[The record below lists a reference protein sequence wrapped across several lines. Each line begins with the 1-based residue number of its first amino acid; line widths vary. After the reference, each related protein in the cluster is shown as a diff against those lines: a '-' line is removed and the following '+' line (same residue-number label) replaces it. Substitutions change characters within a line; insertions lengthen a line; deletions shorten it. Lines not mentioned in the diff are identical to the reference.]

1 MIERSVCATFVV
13 SCFRCVMAAVILAR
27 ETQMHV
33 RFPAVVLLLALAGCE
48 GSANGPRHA
57 SVEGAVMGT
66 YYVFTARCMD
76 TNAAF
81 KSAAKAL
88 SDVDAEL
95 STYKPD
101 SQLMQLNQTPV
112 GVPRQASPGLWY
124 VLSLSAVVREQSGGA
139 FDVSI
144 GALVNAWGFGPV
156 KPLDAPRAEEIQ
168 RLLPPK
174 DGGFELREPDQVT
187 RTRDDVF
194 IDLSAIAK
202 GYGVDIAVESLRR
215 SGCTDAMVD
224 VGGEVRAFGVNK
236 ENQPW
241 RIGIE
246 VPSDLQ
252 TGVEAVVTLQDRAI
266 ATSGD
271 YRNYREVDGHR
282 ISHTID
288 PRDGYPIRHGL
299 ASVSVVRDTTADADA
314 WATALNVLGPDAG
327 FALAE
332 REAIPVYM
340 LVRQARGFDERY
352 TSAMKSLLELL

>member
-1 MIERSVCATFVV
+1 
-13 SCFRCVMAAVILAR
+13 
-27 ETQMHV
+27 MHV

-48 GSANGPRHA
+48 GSAGGPRYA

-66 YYVFTARCMD
+66 YYVFTARCRD
-76 TNAAF
+76 TDAAF
-81 KSAAKAL
+81 RSAARGLA
-88 SDVDAEL
+88 DVDAEL

-101 SQLMQLNQTPV
+101 SQLMRLNQAPVGTPV
-112 GVPRQASPGLWY
+112 QASMGLWS
-124 VLSLSAVVREQSGGA
+124 VLSLASDVRELSGGA
-139 FDVSI
+139 FDVSV

-156 KPLDAPRAEEIQ
+156 KTLAAPNADAIR
-168 RLLPPK
+168 RLLPPE
-174 DGGFELREPDQVT
+174 DGGFELFEPDQVT

-202 GYGVDIAVESLRR
+202 GYGVDVAVESLRR

-224 VGGEVRAFGVNK
+224 VGGEVRAFGVNR

-246 VPSDLQ
+246 IPSDLQ
-252 TGVEAVVTLQDRAI
+252 TGVKAVVALQDRAV

-271 YRNYREVDGHR
+271 YRNYREVEGR
-282 ISHTID
+282 RVSHTID

-299 ASVSVVRDTTADADA
+299 ASVSVVRDTAAEADA
-314 WATALNVLGPDAG
+314 WATALNVLGPEAG
-327 FALAE
+327 LALAE

-340 LVRQARGFDERY
+340 LVRQAKGFGERY
-352 TSAMKSLLELL
+352 TSTMKNLLESQ

>member
-1 MIERSVCATFVV
+1 
-13 SCFRCVMAAVILAR
+13 
-27 ETQMHV
+27 MHV

-48 GSANGPRHA
+48 GSVDGPGYA

-66 YYVFTARCMD
+66 YYVFTARCTD
-76 TNAAF
+76 TDAAF
-81 KSAAKAL
+81 RSAATGLA
-88 SDVDAEL
+88 DVDAEL

-101 SQLMQLNQTPV
+101 SQLMRLNQTPV
-112 GVPRQASPGLWY
+112 GIPVQASMGLWS
-124 VLSLSAVVREQSGGA
+124 VLSLAKVVRQQSGGA
-139 FDVSI
+139 FDVSV

-156 KPLDAPRAEEIQ
+156 KTLAAPNPEEIQ
-168 RLLPPK
+168 RLLPPE
-174 DGGFELREPDQVT
+174 DGGFELSEPDQVT

-202 GYGVDIAVESLRR
+202 GYGVDVAVEMLRHG
-215 SGCTDAMVD
+215 GCTDAMVD
-224 VGGEVRAFGVNK
+224 VGGEVRAYGVNK
-236 ENQPW
+236 QNQPW

-246 VPSDLQ
+246 TPSDLQ
-252 TGVEAVVTLQDRAI
+252 TGVEAVVTLEDRAV

-271 YRNYREVDGHR
+271 YRNYREVDGRR

-314 WATALNVLGPDAG
+314 WATALNVLGPEAG
-327 FALAE
+327 FELAE

-340 LVRQARGFDERY
+340 LVRRAKGFDERY
-352 TSAMKSLLELL
+352 TSAMKNLLESQ

>member
-1 MIERSVCATFVV
+1 
-13 SCFRCVMAAVILAR
+13 
-27 ETQMHV
+27 MHV

-48 GSANGPRHA
+48 EAVVGPRFS
-57 SVEGAVMGT
+57 SVEGAVMGS
-66 YYVFTARCMD
+66 YYVFTARCTD
-76 TNAAF
+76 TDAAF
-81 KSAAKAL
+81 KSAAKRLAAL
-88 SDVDAEL
+88 DAEL

-112 GVPRQASPGLWY
+112 GTPVRASIGLWS
-124 VLSLSAVVREQSGGA
+124 VLSLAEEVREHSGGA
-139 FDVSI
+139 FDVSV

-156 KPLDAPRAEEIQ
+156 KSLAVPSSDEIR
-168 RLLPPK
+168 RLLPPD
-174 DGGFELREPDQVT
+174 DGGFILFEPDQVA

-194 IDLSAIAK
+194 IDLSAIAP

-215 SGCTDAMVD
+215 SGCTDGMVD
-224 VGGEVRAFGVNK
+224 VGGEVRAYGVNK
-236 ENQPW
+236 QGQPW

-246 VPSDLQ
+246 TPSDLQ
-252 TGVEAVVTLQDRAI
+252 TGVEAVVTLQDRAV

-271 YRNYREVDGHR
+271 YRNYREVDGRR

-288 PRDGYPIRHGL
+288 PRDGYPIRHAL

-327 FALAE
+327 LELAE

-340 LVRQARGFDERY
+340 LVRQANGFDERY
-352 TSAMKSLLELL
+352 TSAMKSLLESP

>member
-1 MIERSVCATFVV
+1 
-13 SCFRCVMAAVILAR
+13 
-27 ETQMHV
+27 MHV
-33 RFPAVVLLLALAGCE
+33 RFPAIVLILALAGC
-48 GSANGPRHA
+48 GDLAGGPRHET
-57 SVEGAVMGT
+57 VEGAVMGT
-66 YYVFTARCMD
+66 YYVFTARCSD
-76 TNAAF
+76 SDAAF

-88 SDVDAEL
+88 ADVDAEL

-101 SQLMQLNQTPV
+101 SQLMRLNQTPV
-112 GVPRQASPGLWY
+112 GTPLPATAGLWS
-124 VLSLSAVVREQSGGA
+124 VLSLARAVREQSGGA
-139 FDVSI
+139 FDVSV

-156 KPLDAPRAEEIQ
+156 KTLDAPPAEEIQ
-168 RLLPPK
+168 RLLPPS
-174 DGGFELREPDQVT
+174 DGGFELLESEHVT

-202 GYGVDIAVESLRR
+202 GYGVDVAVDSLRR

-246 VPSDLQ
+246 TPSDLQ
-252 TGVEAVVTLQDRAI
+252 TGVEAVVTLHNRAI

-271 YRNYREVDGHR
+271 YRNYREVDGRR

-288 PRDGYPIRHGL
+288 PRDGYPIRHAL

-327 FALAE
+327 LELAE

-340 LVRQARGFDERY
+340 LVRRANGFDERY
-352 TSAMKSLLELL
+352 TSAMKSLLESP